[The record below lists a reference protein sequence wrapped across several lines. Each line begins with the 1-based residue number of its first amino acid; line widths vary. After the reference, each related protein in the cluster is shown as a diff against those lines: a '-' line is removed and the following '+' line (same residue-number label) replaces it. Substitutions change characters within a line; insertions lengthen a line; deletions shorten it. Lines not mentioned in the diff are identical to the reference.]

1 MKGQLLRGGRK
12 EKGFGERTR
21 SGAEREERPVVVS
34 QKPRCRSP
42 KTTTADDEHPALS
55 LPSSAAVSSA
65 EAGGVWAM
73 GGKGDWTK
81 GGKGEGYRILP
92 YWKYALQEDRL
103 GKAKPER
110 SAVERR
116 ERRNGLAH
124 RYG

>member
-1 MKGQLLRGGRK
+1 M
-12 EKGFGERTR
+12 
-21 SGAEREERPVVVS
+21 S

-65 EAGGVWAM
+65 EAGGVWAGGVWAM
-73 GGKGDWTK
+73 GGKGDGTK

-92 YWKYALQEDRL
+92 YWKCALQEDR
-103 GKAKPER
+103 
-110 SAVERR
+110 
-116 ERRNGLAH
+116 